1 MASPQRRRR
10 ASGDGLHGHQSCEMA
25 GASSQPSTL
34 YTIVA
39 TPIVFVSFLV
49 SLAIVDAG
57 FSLRRLH
64 RPPAGWLR
72 ALVLRP
78 HRDGSCVKGDHPND
92 NLHYHSY
99 QRKLLEMEAAH
110 AFEIRSAVVVLLL
123 ALVVLVF
130 MAFCY
135 SAAWLRRVMPWK
147 TS

>member
-10 ASGDGLHGHQSCEMA
+10 SSADVLHHHQSCQEP

-34 YTIVA
+34 YSVIA

-49 SLAIVDAG
+49 SLALVDAG
-57 FSLRRLH
+57 YSLRRLH

-78 HRDGSCVKGDHPND
+78 HGDGSGVKGEHPND

-110 AFEIRSAVVVLLL
+110 AFEIRSSVVVLLL
-123 ALVVLVF
+123 VLVVLAL
-130 MAFCY
+130 MAVCY
-135 SAAWLRRVMPWK
+135 SATWLRRLMP
-147 TS
+147 